1 MNGHVVNSI
10 IRKDLF
16 EFSRNR
22 FLVFITILVLV
33 VWVVVFWLLPS
44 SVDETVRVGVHHTGL
59 DAVIGGLQSDE
70 SVGLQLIAYPTEE
83 DLRTAVEEG
92 QDDVIA
98 GLAFPANFLEVT
110 ASGETATVQLLVPAG
125 LSSEQRLLLTGFV
138 SETAHAI
145 AGNEPPVDPATEAI
159 ILGTDR
165 VGAQIAL
172 QDQMRP
178 LLLVLVLMVETFALA
193 ALVAVEVQE
202 RTVVAVLATPARVGD
217 FLAAKGIFGTALAF
231 SEVVL
236 LGLLIGAFAVNAPV
250 IVVTLLLGAVLVT
263 GFGLFAG
270 AFGRDFLGT
279 LFIAFFFMIP
289 LMIPAFG
296 ALFPGSTAAWIK
308 VLPTYGLVEALVGV
322 AVDGESWAEVT
333 PVLLLLAAWSVAAFA
348 VGALAL
354 RRRVATL

>member
-1 MNGHVVNSI
+1 MNGHIVNSI

-16 EFSRNR
+16 EFTRNR
-22 FLVFITILVLV
+22 FLVFITLLVLV
-33 VWVVVFWLLPS
+33 VWVAVFWLLPG

-59 DAVIGGLQSDE
+59 DAVIGALQGNDAE
-70 SVGLQLIAYPTEE
+70 GLQLVAFPTEE
-83 DLRTAVEEG
+83 ELRIAVEEG
-92 QDDVIA
+92 RDGVVA
-98 GLAFPANFLEVT
+98 GLAFPTDFLEAT
-110 ASGETATVQLLVPAG
+110 AAGETATVQLLVPAG
-125 LSSEQRLLLTGFV
+125 LSAEQRLLLRGFV
-138 SETAHAI
+138 GETAHAI
-145 AGNEPPVDPATEAI
+145 AGNDPPIDPATEAI

-165 VGAQIAL
+165 LGAQVAL

-178 LLLVLVLMVETFALA
+178 LILVLVLMVETFALA
-193 ALVAVEVQE
+193 ALVAAEVQE

-231 SEVVL
+231 TEVVL
-236 LGLLIGAFAVNAPV
+236 LGLLVGAFAVNAPV

-296 ALFPGSTAAWIK
+296 ALFPGSTATWIK
-308 VLPTYGLVEALVGV
+308 LLPTYGLVEALVGV

-333 PVLLLLAAWSVAAFA
+333 PVLLLLAVWSVAAFA
-348 VGALAL
+348 VGAAAL

>member
-1 MNGHVVNSI
+1 MNGRIVNSI

-16 EFSRNR
+16 EFTRNR

-33 VWVVVFWLLPS
+33 VWVLVFWLLPT
-44 SVDETVRVGVHHTGL
+44 SVDETVKVGVY
-59 DAVIGGLQSDE
+59 A
-70 SVGLQLIAYPTEE
+70 VGLETAIGAPDGDEAVGLELEFYATQDE
-83 DLRTAVEEG
+83 LRTAVDEG
-92 QDDVIA
+92 KDDVVA
-98 GLAFPANFLEVT
+98 GIAFPPDFLETTV
-110 ASGETATVQLLVPAG
+110 SGGTATVQLLVPAG
-125 LSSEQRLLLTGFV
+125 LSGEERLLLTGLV
-138 SETAHAI
+138 SEAAHGL
-145 AGNEPPVDPATEAI
+145 AGNEPPVDPATEMI

-165 VGAQIAL
+165 IGAQIAL